1 MLLISKDGFKLESSS
16 RLVKAK
22 DVSAFRKA
30 EEIVAAAEAEAA
42 RLKSSAQEA
51 FEAERRRGFEQG
63 LEEGRAKVVA
73 DKLDFVY
80 ESAEYMADV
89 EGKLADVVVKALWK
103 CVSQIGDRN
112 LIVEIIRKLMK
123 AVIHNQ
129 RHVTLKVAPDML
141 QDVRARLDEVLVDY
155 PALEHVDV
163 EEDSRLTGAAAIIET
178 EAGIADA
185 SIETQLAA
193 IEASIKKHFTK
204 DEQ

>member
-1 MLLISKDGFKLESSS
+1 MLLVNENDLKIESAS
-16 RLVKAK
+16 RLVKAQ
-22 DVSAFRKA
+22 DVAAVRTA
-30 EEIVAAAEAEAA
+30 EEIIAAAQAEAA
-42 RLKSSAQEA
+42 RLKAAAQEA

-80 ESAEYMADV
+80 ESADYMAKV
-89 EGKLADVVVKALWK
+89 EGRLADVVVKALWK
-103 CVSQIGDRN
+103 CVSQIGDRD
-112 LIVEIIRKLMK
+112 LILEIIRKLMK

-129 RHVTLKVAPDML
+129 RHVILKVPPDMV
-141 QDVRARLDEVLVDY
+141 QDVRARLDEVLADY

-163 EEDSRLTGAAAIIET
+163 EEDSRLKGPAAIIET

-193 IEASIKKHFTK
+193 IEASIRKHFTK
-204 DEQ
+204 GE

>member
-1 MLLISKDGFKLESSS
+1 MLLIKKNGFEIASAS
-16 RLVKAK
+16 RLVKA
-22 DVSAFRKA
+22 DEVAAVRSAEA
-30 EEIVAAAEAEAA
+30 VLAAAETEAGRLRAEAG
-42 RLKSSAQEA
+42 EA

-80 ESAEYMADV
+80 ESAAYMADV

-112 LIVEIIRKLMK
+112 LILEIIRKLLK

-129 RHVTLKVAPDML
+129 RHVTLKVAPDM
-141 QDVRARLDEVLVDY
+141 VREVRTRLDEVLADY
-155 PALEHVDV
+155 PALERIDV
-163 EEDSRLTGAAAIIET
+163 EEDTRLKGAAAIIET

-185 SIETQLAA
+185 SVESQLAA
-193 IEASIKKHFTK
+193 IESSVRKHFAK
-204 DEQ
+204 DDR

>member
-1 MLLISKDGFKLESSS
+1 MLLVNENDFKIESAS
-16 RLVKAK
+16 RLVKAR
-22 DVSAFRKA
+22 DVAAVRSA
-30 EEIVAAAEAEAA
+30 EEIIAAARAEAA
-42 RLKSSAQEA
+42 RLKSAAQDA
-51 FEAERRRGFEQG
+51 FEAERRRGFERG

-73 DKLDFVY
+73 DKLDFAY
-80 ESAEYMADV
+80 ESAAYMAKV
-89 EGKLADVVVKALWK
+89 EEKLADVVVKALWK

-129 RHVTLKVAPDML
+129 RHVILKVAPDMV
-141 QDVRARLDEVLVDY
+141 QDVRARLDEVLADY

-163 EEDSRLTGAAAIIET
+163 EEDSRLKGAAAIIET

-193 IEASIKKHFTK
+193 IEGSIRKHFAK
-204 DEQ
+204 DEN

>member
-1 MLLISKDGFKLESSS
+1 MLLIDKKEFKVESSS
-16 RLVKAK
+16 RLLKAQ
-22 DVSAFRKA
+22 D
-30 EEIVAAAEAEAA
+30 VAAVRTAGETIALAEAEAE
-42 RLKSSAQEA
+42 RLRTSAKEA

-80 ESAEYMADV
+80 ESAAYMEKV
-89 EGKLADVVVKALWK
+89 EGALADVVIKALWK

-112 LIVEIIRKLMK
+112 LIIEIIRKLLK

-129 RHVTLKVAPDML
+129 RHVTLKVAPDMV
-141 QDVRARLDEVLVDY
+141 QEVRARMDEILSDY
-155 PALEHVDV
+155 PALEQVDV
-163 EEDSRLTGAAAIIET
+163 EEDSRLKGAAAIIET

-193 IEASIKKHFTK
+193 IEASIHKHFSK
-204 DEQ
+204 EKQ